1 MRVIYEADPIQIYNP
16 QVWGVRSNLGDVN
29 YFINLLLL
37 FITQFKCTCMTRT
50 HETKINY
57 LAVVRLSVNSRTDA
71 FVEITESYVPMIC
84 LLDENLERIYLH

>member
-37 FITQFKCTCMTRT
+37 FITKFKCTCMTRI
-50 HETKINY
+50 HERENN
-57 LAVVRLSVNSRTDA
+57 LVVVRLSVNSRIEA
-71 FVEITESYVPMIC
+71 FDEITESCVPTMC
-84 LLDENLERIYLH
+84 LLEEFLERIHLR